1 MNKNDIFK
9 IGIGTWKVDPDNFEK
24 DIEAL
29 KYSFE
34 LGQNYLPLSMLY
46 NNGKVVER
54 MKDYIKLIGREKLFI
69 CVNLER
75 YVEKIEDVE
84 SQLNNYFETLDID
97 YIDCFQIHTF
107 AVCKISMSEIYKE
120 IDRLVKL
127 GKVKYIGVSNVNL
140 EQLKEINSIVKID
153 FFEGVYNL
161 DCKYYENEGLIDYCK
176 ENDILFTAY
185 QPLRRNKIAQKNY
198 EFLKQLAEKYNK
210 TQNQVMINW
219 IVKEKD
225 IIPLIK
231 STNKDRIKENI
242 EALDFEMEKADYEVL
257 NNFQNKKMNSIEI
270 SWNEESGVTI
280 DKLANQNEDNIR
292 SKYDKKINF

>member
-1 MNKNDIFK
+1 MDKNDIFK

-29 KYSFE
+29 KYSYE
-34 LGQNYLPLSMLY
+34 IGQNYLPLSMLY
-46 NNGKVVER
+46 NNGKVVEK
-54 MKDYIKLIGREKLFI
+54 MKEFIKLIGRENLFI
-69 CVNLER
+69 CANLER

-84 SQLNNYFETLDID
+84 QQLNNYLEILDID

-107 AVCKISMSEIYKE
+107 AVCKISMLEIYKE

-127 GKVKYIGVSNVNL
+127 GKIKYIGVSNVNL
-140 EQLKEINSIVKID
+140 EQLKEINSIAKID

-198 EFLKQLAEKYNK
+198 PILKELSEKYNK
-210 TQNQVMINW
+210 TQNQIMINW
-219 IVKEKD
+219 LVKEKE
-225 IIPLIK
+225 IMPLIK

-242 EALDFEMEKADYEVL
+242 EALDFEMEKVDHEKL
-257 NNFQNKKMNSIEI
+257 NKFQNEKINSIEI
-270 SWNEESGVTI
+270 NWNDESGVTI
-280 DKLANQNEDNIR
+280 DQLANQNEGEM
-292 SKYDKKINF
+292 

>member
-1 MNKNDIFK
+1 MNKDDIFK

-24 DIEAL
+24 DLDAL

-46 NNGKVVER
+46 NNGKVVEK
-54 MKDYIKLIGREKLFI
+54 MKEYIKVIGREKLFI
-69 CVNLER
+69 CANLER

-84 SQLNNYFETLDID
+84 NQLNNYLGILDID

-107 AVCKISMSEIYKE
+107 AVCKIPMLDIYKE

-127 GKVKYIGVSNVNL
+127 GKIKYIGVSNVNL
-140 EQLKEINSIVKID
+140 EQLKEINSICKID

-161 DCKYYENEGLIDYCK
+161 DCKYYENVGLIDYCK

-198 EFLKQLAEKYNK
+198 KFLQELAEKYNK
-210 TQNQVMINW
+210 TQNQIMINW
-219 IVKEKD
+219 MAKEKG
-225 IIPLIK
+225 IMPLIK

-242 EALDFEMEKADYEVL
+242 EALNFEMEKSDYDVL
-257 NNFQNKKMNSIEI
+257 NNFQNEKINSVEI
-270 SWNEESGVTI
+270 NWNEETGVTI
-280 DKLANQNEDNIR
+280 DQLANQNEDEI
-292 SKYDKKINF
+292 K

>member
-46 NNGKVVER
+46 NNGKVVEK
-54 MKDYIKLIGREKLFI
+54 MKEFIKLVGREKLFI
-69 CVNLER
+69 CANLER

-84 SQLNNYFETLDID
+84 QQLNNYLEILDID

-107 AVCKISMSEIYKE
+107 AVCKIPMLDIYIE
-120 IDRLVKL
+120 IDKLVKL
-127 GKVKYIGVSNVNL
+127 GKIKYIGVSNVNL
-140 EQLKEINSIVKID
+140 EQLKEINSICKID

-176 ENDILFTAY
+176 ENNILFTAY

-198 EFLKQLAEKYNK
+198 SMLIELSKKYNK
-210 TQNQVMINW
+210 SQNQIMINW
-219 IVKEKD
+219 MVKEKE
-225 IIPLIK
+225 IMPLIK
-231 STNKDRIKENI
+231 STNKNRIKENI
-242 EALDFEMEKADYEVL
+242 EALNFQMEKADYEIL
-257 NNFQNKKMNSIEI
+257 NKFQNEKINAIKIN
-270 SWNEESGVTI
+270 WNDESGVTI
-280 DKLANQNEDNIR
+280 DQLANQNEGEL
-292 SKYDKKINF
+292 

>member
-46 NNGKVVER
+46 NNGKVVEK
-54 MKDYIKLIGREKLFI
+54 MKEYIKLIGRENLFI
-69 CVNLER
+69 CANLER

-84 SQLNNYFETLDID
+84 SQLNNYLKILDID

-107 AVCKISMSEIYKE
+107 AVCKISMLDIYKE
-120 IDRLVKL
+120 IDRFVRL

-140 EQLKEINSIVKID
+140 EQLKEINQICKVD

-161 DCKYYENEGLIDYCK
+161 DCKYYENEGLIEYCK

-185 QPLRRNKIAQKNY
+185 QPLRRNKIALKNY
-198 EFLKQLAEKYNK
+198 EFLKQLAERYNK
-210 TQNQVMINW
+210 TQNQIMINW
-219 IVKEKD
+219 IVKEKE
-225 IIPLIK
+225 IMPLIK

-242 EALDFEMEKADYEVL
+242 EALDFQMEKADYEKL
-257 NNFQNKKMNSIEI
+257 NKFQNEKINSIEI
-270 SWNEESGVTI
+270 NWNEESGVTI
-280 DKLANQNEDNIR
+280 DQLANQNEGEM
-292 SKYDKKINF
+292 

>member
-9 IGIGTWKVDPDNFEK
+9 IGIGTWKIDPDNFGK

-29 KYSFE
+29 KYSYE

-46 NNGKVVER
+46 NNGKVVEK
-54 MKDYIKLIGREKLFI
+54 MKEFIKLVGRDKLFI
-69 CVNLER
+69 CANLER

-84 SQLNNYFETLDID
+84 QQLNNYLEVLDIN

-107 AVCKISMSEIYKE
+107 AVCKISMLEIYKE
-120 IDRLVKL
+120 IDRLVNL
-127 GKVKYIGVSNVNL
+127 GKIKYIGVSNVNL
-140 EQLKEINSIVKID
+140 EQLKKINSIVKID

-161 DCKYYENEGLIDYCK
+161 DCKYYENEGLINYCK

-185 QPLRRNKIAQKNY
+185 QPLRRNKISQKDY
-198 EFLKQLAEKYNK
+198 PVLVELSEKYNK
-210 TQNQVMINW
+210 TQNQIMINW

-231 STNKDRIKENI
+231 STNKNRIKENV
-242 EALDFEMEKADYEVL
+242 EALDFQMEKADYEKL
-257 NNFQNKKMNSIEI
+257 NKFQNEI
-270 SWNEESGVTI
+270 INAIKINWKDESGVTI
-280 DKLANQNEDNIR
+280 DQLANQNEGEL
-292 SKYDKKINF
+292 

>member
-46 NNGKVVER
+46 NNGKVVEK
-54 MKDYIKLIGREKLFI
+54 MKGYIKSIGREKLFI
-69 CVNLER
+69 CANLER

-84 SQLNNYFETLDID
+84 QQLNNYLKILDID

-107 AVCKISMSEIYKE
+107 AVCKISMLDIYIE
-120 IDRLVKL
+120 IDRFVRL
-127 GKVKYIGVSNVNL
+127 GKVKHIGVSNVNL
-140 EQLKEINSIVKID
+140 EQLKEINNICKID

-176 ENDILFTAY
+176 QNAILFTAY

-198 EFLKQLAEKYNK
+198 PMLIELSKKYNK
-210 TQNQVMINW
+210 TQNQIMINW
-219 IVKEKD
+219 MVKEKE
-225 IIPLIK
+225 IMPLIK

-242 EALDFEMEKADYEVL
+242 EALDFEMEKADYEIL
-257 NNFQNKKMNSIEI
+257 NKFQNEKINAIKIN
-270 SWNEESGVTI
+270 WNDESGVTI
-280 DKLANQNEDNIR
+280 DQLANQNEGEM
-292 SKYDKKINF
+292 

>member
-1 MNKNDIFK
+1 MNKSDIFK

-46 NNGKVVER
+46 NNGKVVEK
-54 MKDYIKLIGREKLFI
+54 MKDYIKLIGRGKLFI
-69 CVNLER
+69 CANLER

-84 SQLNNYFETLDID
+84 QQLNNYLKILDID

-107 AVCKISMSEIYKE
+107 AVCKISMLDIYKE
-120 IDRLVKL
+120 IDRFVRL

-140 EQLKEINSIVKID
+140 EQLKEINNICKID

-176 ENDILFTAY
+176 QNDILFTAY

-198 EFLKQLAEKYNK
+198 PMLIELSKKYNK
-210 TQNQVMINW
+210 TQNQIMINW
-219 IVKEKD
+219 MVKEKE
-225 IIPLIK
+225 IMPLIK

-242 EALDFEMEKADYEVL
+242 EALDFEMEKADYEKL
-257 NNFQNKKMNSIEI
+257 NKFQNEKINALEI
-270 SWNEESGVTI
+270 NWNDESGVTI
-280 DKLANQNEDNIR
+280 DQLANQNEGEM
-292 SKYDKKINF
+292 

>member
-9 IGIGTWKVDPDNFEK
+9 IGIGTWKIDPENFGK
-24 DIEAL
+24 DLEAL

-34 LGQNYLPLSMLY
+34 LGQNYLPLSLLY
-46 NNGKVVER
+46 NNGKVVEK
-54 MKDYIKLIGREKLFI
+54 MKDYIKLVGRENLFI
-69 CVNLER
+69 CANLER

-84 SQLNNYFETLDID
+84 NQLNDYLKILDID
-97 YIDCFQIHTF
+97 YVDCFQIHTF
-107 AVCKISMSEIYKE
+107 AVCKIPMLEIYRE

-140 EQLKEINSIVKID
+140 EQLKQINSIVKID
-153 FFEGVYNL
+153 FFEGIYNL
-161 DCKYYENEGLIDYCK
+161 DCKYYENKGLIDYCK

-219 IVKEKD
+219 IVKEKE

-242 EALDFEMEKADYEVL
+242 EALDFEMNKEDYEIL
-257 NNFQNKKMNSIEI
+257 NEFQNEKINSIEI
-270 SWNEESGVTI
+270 NWNDESGVTI
-280 DKLANQNEDNIR
+280 DQLANQNE
-292 SKYDKKINF
+292 

>member
-1 MNKNDIFK
+1 MNKNEIFK

-29 KYSFE
+29 KYSYE

-54 MKDYIKLIGREKLFI
+54 MKDFIKLVGRDKLFI
-69 CVNLER
+69 CANLER

-84 SQLNNYFETLDID
+84 QQLNNYLEILDID
-97 YIDCFQIHTF
+97 YLDCFQIHTF
-107 AVCKISMSEIYKE
+107 AVCKISMLEIYKE
-120 IDRLVKL
+120 IDRLAKL

-140 EQLKEINSIVKID
+140 EQLKEISSIVKID
-153 FFEGVYNL
+153 FFEGIYNL

-176 ENDILFTAY
+176 DNDILFTAY

-198 EFLKQLAEKYNK
+198 PILKELSEKYNK
-210 TQNQVMINW
+210 TQNQIMINW
-219 IVKEKD
+219 IVKEKEVM
-225 IIPLIK
+225 PLIK

-242 EALDFEMEKADYEVL
+242 EALDFEMEKADYEKL
-257 NNFQNKKMNSIEI
+257 NKFQNEKINSIEI
-270 SWNEESGVTI
+270 NWKEESGVTI
-280 DKLANQNEDNIR
+280 DQLANQNEGEM
-292 SKYDKKINF
+292 

>member
-1 MNKNDIFK
+1 MNKSDIFK

-46 NNGKVVER
+46 NNGKVVEK
-54 MKDYIKLIGREKLFI
+54 MKDYIKSIGREKLFI
-69 CVNLER
+69 CANLER

-84 SQLNNYFETLDID
+84 KQLNNYLEILDID
-97 YIDCFQIHTF
+97 YLDCFQIHTF
-107 AVCKISMSEIYKE
+107 AVCKISMLDIYKE
-120 IDRLVKL
+120 IDRFVRL

-140 EQLKEINSIVKID
+140 EQLKEINQICKVD

-198 EFLKQLAEKYNK
+198 PILEELSEKYNK
-210 TQNQVMINW
+210 TQNQLMINW
-219 IVKEKD
+219 IVKEKE
-225 IIPLIK
+225 IMPLIK

-242 EALDFEMEKADYEVL
+242 EALDFQMEKADYEKL
-257 NNFQNKKMNSIEI
+257 NKFQNEKINSIEI
-270 SWNEESGVTI
+270 NWNEESGVTI
-280 DKLANQNEDNIR
+280 DQLANQNEGEM
-292 SKYDKKINF
+292 